1 LEIGIWNLLE
11 IWKLGFGISDPVT
24 QKLPRTLLYRVYME
38 KEMADRYEIR
48 LSGSGGQG
56 LILMGIILAE
66 AIGVYDGKYVA
77 QTQSYGPEA
86 RGGSSKSEVIVS
98 DEEIDYPKAMKLD
111 LLLAMN
117 QKSCDEF
124 YPDLKPDGLL
134 IVDSTFV
141 TQIPTSKAFQIPFTG
156 IARERFKRE
165 VVANIVALGSLSQ
178 LSPIVSARAVE
189 SAVLARVPKG
199 TEKLNRDALKAG
211 MNAAKQAK
219 KAWMNSEV
227 VPEVPKEDL
236 LDSY

>member
-1 LEIGIWNLLE
+1 M
-11 IWKLGFGISDPVT
+11 GF
-24 QKLPRTLLYRVYME
+24 
-38 KEMADRYEIR
+38 RYEIR

-66 AIGVYDGKYVA
+66 AIGIYDGKYVA

-98 DEEIDYPKAMKLD
+98 DEEIDYPKALQVD

-124 YPDLKPDGLL
+124 YSDLKHDGIL

-141 TQIPTSKAFQIPFTG
+141 TQIPTLKAYQIPFTR
-156 IARERFKRE
+156 IAREKFNRE
-165 VVANIVALGSLSQ
+165 VVANIIALGSITQ
-178 LSPIVSARAVE
+178 LTSIVSLKAIE
-189 SAVLARVPKG
+189 SAVLSRVPKG
-199 TEKLNRDALKAG
+199 TEKLNRDALRAG
-211 MNAAKQAK
+211 VSAAK
-219 KAWMNSEV
+219 KARKELMKADIP
-227 VPEVPKEDL
+227 PEVSKDDL

>member
-1 LEIGIWNLLE
+1 
-11 IWKLGFGISDPVT
+11 
-24 QKLPRTLLYRVYME
+24 M
-38 KEMADRYEIR
+38 
-48 LSGSGGQG
+48 
-56 LILMGIILAE
+56 ILMGIILAE
-66 AIGVYDGKYVA
+66 AIGIYDGKYVA

-98 DEEIDYPKAMKLD
+98 DEEIDYPKAMRLD

-141 TQIPTSKAFQIPFTG
+141 TQIPTPKAFQVPFTR
-156 IARERFKRE
+156 IAREKFKRE
-165 VVANIVALGSLSQ
+165 VVANIIALGALSQ
-178 LSPIVSARAVE
+178 LSPIVSAKAVE

-199 TEKLNRDALKAG
+199 TEKLNRDALRAG
-211 MNAAKQAK
+211 MNAAKRAK
-219 KAWMNSEV
+219 EAWTKLEV

>member
-1 LEIGIWNLLE
+1 M
-11 IWKLGFGISDPVT
+11 P
-24 QKLPRTLLYRVYME
+24 Y
-38 KEMADRYEIR
+38 RYEIR

-66 AIGVYDGKYVA
+66 AIGIYEGKFVA

-111 LLLAMN
+111 VLLAMN

-124 YPDLKPDGLL
+124 YPDLKPEGLL

-141 TQIPTSKAFQIPFTG
+141 TQPPIPRAFQIPFTR
-156 IARERFKRE
+156 IAREKFKRD
-165 VVANIVALGSLSQ
+165 VVANIIALGAFSQ
-178 LSPIVSARAVE
+178 LCPLVSPKAIE

-211 MNAAKQAK
+211 MAAAKRAK
-219 KAWMNSEV
+219 KKWTETEV
-227 VPEVPKEDL
+227 PPEVPGEDL

>member
-1 LEIGIWNLLE
+1 MG
-11 IWKLGFGISDPVT
+11 S
-24 QKLPRTLLYRVYME
+24 
-38 KEMADRYEIR
+38 RYEIR

-66 AIGVYDGKYVA
+66 AIGIYDGKYVA

-98 DEEIDYPKAMKLD
+98 DEEIDYPKAIRLD

-124 YPDLKPDGLL
+124 YPDLKPEGLF

-141 TQIPTSKAFQIPFTG
+141 TQIPTPKAFQIPFTRL
-156 IARERFKRE
+156 AREKFGRE
-165 VVANIVALGSLSQ
+165 VVANIIALGALSQ
-178 LSPIVSARAVE
+178 LTPIVSAKAVE

-199 TEKLNRDALKAG
+199 TEKLNRDALRAG
-211 MNAAKQAK
+211 MNAAKRAK
-219 KAWMNSEV
+219 KAWMELEV
-227 VPEVPKEDL
+227 PAETPKEDL

>member
-1 LEIGIWNLLE
+1 VKKMG
-11 IWKLGFGISDPVT
+11 
-24 QKLPRTLLYRVYME
+24 Y
-38 KEMADRYEIR
+38 RYEIR

-124 YPDLKPDGLL
+124 FQDLKPDGTL

-141 TQIPTSKAFQIPFTG
+141 TQIPTPKAFQVPFTR
-156 IARERFKRE
+156 IAREKLKRE
-165 VVANIVALGSLSQ
+165 VVANIIALGALSQ
-178 LSPIVSARAVE
+178 LTPIVSAKAVE
-189 SAVLARVPKG
+189 SAVMARVPKG
-199 TEKLNRDALKAG
+199 TEKLNREALKAG

-219 KAWMNSEV
+219 KAWMKSEIP
-227 VPEVPKEDL
+227 PEVPKEDL

>member
-1 LEIGIWNLLE
+1 MGSR
-11 IWKLGFGISDPVT
+11 F
-24 QKLPRTLLYRVYME
+24 
-38 KEMADRYEIR
+38 EIR

-66 AIGVYDGKYVA
+66 AIGIYDGKYVA

-98 DEEIDYPKAMKLD
+98 EEEIDYPKAIRLD

-124 YPDLKPDGLL
+124 YPDLKAEGLL

-141 TQIPTSKAFQIPFTG
+141 TQIPTPKAFQIPFTRL
-156 IARERFKRE
+156 AREKFGRE
-165 VVANIVALGSLSQ
+165 VVANIIALGALSQ
-178 LSPIVSARAVE
+178 LTPIVSAKAVE

-211 MNAAKQAK
+211 MNAAKRAK
-219 KAWMNSEV
+219 KAWTELEV
-227 VPEVPKEDL
+227 PPETPKEDL

>member
-1 LEIGIWNLLE
+1 MG
-11 IWKLGFGISDPVT
+11 S
-24 QKLPRTLLYRVYME
+24 
-38 KEMADRYEIR
+38 RYEIR

-66 AIGVYDGKYVA
+66 AIGIYDGKYVA

-98 DEEIDYPKAMKLD
+98 DEEIDYPKAMRLD

-141 TQIPTSKAFQIPFTG
+141 TQIPTPKAFQVPFTR
-156 IARERFKRE
+156 IAREKFKRE
-165 VVANIVALGSLSQ
+165 VVANIIALGALSQ
-178 LSPIVSARAVE
+178 LSPIVSAKAVE

-199 TEKLNRDALKAG
+199 TEKLNRDALRAG
-211 MNAAKQAK
+211 MNAAKRAK
-219 KAWMNSEV
+219 EAWTKLEV

>member
-1 LEIGIWNLLE
+1 M
-11 IWKLGFGISDPVT
+11 GF
-24 QKLPRTLLYRVYME
+24 
-38 KEMADRYEIR
+38 RYEIR

-66 AIGVYDGKYVA
+66 AIGIYDGKFVA
-77 QTQSYGPEA
+77 QTQNYGPEA

-98 DEEIDYPKAMKLD
+98 DEEIDYPKAMQLD

-117 QKSCDEF
+117 QKACDEF
-124 YPDLKPDGLL
+124 YPDLKPEGLL

-141 TQIPTSKAFQIPFTG
+141 TQVPTSKIFQIPFTR
-156 IARERFKRE
+156 IAREKFKRE
-165 VVANIVALGSLSQ
+165 VVANIIALGALTQ
-178 LSPIVSARAVE
+178 LSPIISSKAVE

-211 MNAAKQAK
+211 IAAAKRAK
-219 KAWMNSEV
+219 KEWMEAEML
-227 VPEVPKEDL
+227 PEIPKEDL

>member
-1 LEIGIWNLLE
+1 MG
-11 IWKLGFGISDPVT
+11 S
-24 QKLPRTLLYRVYME
+24 
-38 KEMADRYEIR
+38 RYEIR

-66 AIGVYDGKYVA
+66 AIGIYDGKYVA

-117 QKSCDEF
+117 QRSCDEF
-124 YPDLKPDGLL
+124 FPDLKPEGTL

-141 TQIPTSKAFQIPFTG
+141 TQLPTPRAFEIPFTR
-156 IARERFKRE
+156 IAREKFKRE
-165 VVANIVALGSLSQ
+165 VVANIIALGALSQ
-178 LSPIVSARAVE
+178 LTPIVSAKAVE

-199 TEKLNRDALKAG
+199 TENLNRDALRAG
-211 MNAAKQAK
+211 MHAAK
-219 KAWMNSEV
+219 KAKKVSMDSEAT
-227 VPEVPKEDL
+227 PEIPKEDL
-236 LDSY
+236 LDSC

>member
-1 LEIGIWNLLE
+1 
-11 IWKLGFGISDPVT
+11 
-24 QKLPRTLLYRVYME
+24 
-38 KEMADRYEIR
+38 MAYRYEIR

-66 AIGVYDGKYVA
+66 AIGIYDGKYVA

-98 DEEIDYPKAMKLD
+98 DEEIDYPKAIRLD

-124 YPDLKPDGLL
+124 YPDLKPEGLL
-134 IVDSTFV
+134 IVDSTFI
-141 TQIPTSKAFQIPFTG
+141 TQIPTLKAFQVPFTRL
-156 IARERFKRE
+156 AREKFGRE
-165 VVANIVALGSLSQ
+165 VVANIIALGALSH
-178 LSPIVSARAVE
+178 LTPIVSAKAVE

-199 TEKLNRDALKAG
+199 TEKLNRDALRVG
-211 MNAAKQAK
+211 MNAAKRAK
-219 KAWMNSEV
+219 KAWMELEV
-227 VPEVPKEDL
+227 PPETPKEDL

>member
-1 LEIGIWNLLE
+1 M
-11 IWKLGFGISDPVT
+11 S
-24 QKLPRTLLYRVYME
+24 Y
-38 KEMADRYEIR
+38 RYEIR

-86 RGGSSKSEVIVS
+86 RGGSSKSEIIVS
-98 DEEIDYPKAMKLD
+98 DEEIDYPKAMRLD
-111 LLLAMN
+111 LLLAMS
-117 QKSCDEF
+117 QRSCDEF

-141 TQIPTSKAFQIPFTG
+141 TQVPTQKAFQVPFTR
-156 IARERFKRE
+156 IAREKFKRE
-165 VVANIVALGSLSQ
+165 VVANIIALGALAL
-178 LSPIVSARAVE
+178 LSPIVSAKAVE
-189 SAVLARVPKG
+189 SAVLARVPRG
-199 TEKLNRDALKAG
+199 TEKLNRDALRAG
-211 MNAAKQAK
+211 MDAAKQAK
-219 KAWMNSEV
+219 EAWTKLEV

>member
-1 LEIGIWNLLE
+1 M
-11 IWKLGFGISDPVT
+11 P
-24 QKLPRTLLYRVYME
+24 Y
-38 KEMADRYEIR
+38 RYEIR

-66 AIGVYDGKYVA
+66 AIGIYEGKFVA

-111 LLLAMN
+111 VLLAMN

-124 YPDLKPDGLL
+124 YPDLKPEGLL

-141 TQIPTSKAFQIPFTG
+141 AQPPVPRAFQIPFTR
-156 IARERFKRE
+156 IAREKFKRD
-165 VVANIVALGSLSQ
+165 VVANIIALGAFSQ
-178 LSPIVSARAVE
+178 LCPLVSPKAIE

-211 MNAAKQAK
+211 MAAAKRAK
-219 KAWMNSEV
+219 KKWTETEV
-227 VPEVPKEDL
+227 PSEVPKEDL

>member
-1 LEIGIWNLLE
+1 MG
-11 IWKLGFGISDPVT
+11 S
-24 QKLPRTLLYRVYME
+24 
-38 KEMADRYEIR
+38 RYEIR

-66 AIGVYDGKYVA
+66 AIGIYDGKYVA

-98 DEEIDYPKAMKLD
+98 DEEIDYPKVMSLD

-124 YPDLKPDGLL
+124 YTDLKSDGIL

-141 TQIPTSKAFQIPFTG
+141 THIPTPKAFQVPFTR
-156 IARERFKRE
+156 IAREKLRRE
-165 VVANIVALGSLSQ
+165 VVANIVALGALSQ
-178 LSPIVSARAVE
+178 LTPIVSAKAIE

-199 TEKLNRDALKAG
+199 TEKLNREALRAG
-211 MNAAKQAK
+211 TNAAKQAK
-219 KAWMNSEV
+219 KAWLKSEGF
-227 VPEVPKEDL
+227 PEVPKEDL